1 MLELVLAGGWWM
13 APILL
18 GSVISLGII
27 IERAWALR
35 ASRVV
40 PRGVVEELEQLV
52 QRGELSSDRLRSI
65 SLRSPLGRV
74 LAAGV
79 APYALS
85 REEMK
90 ARIEDAGRH
99 VAHDLE
105 CCLTTLGT
113 IAVISPLLGLLGT
126 VVGMIMTFEVI
137 TSQGLGQPADLA
149 GGISTAL
156 LTTAAGLIVAVPTV
170 IAHRA
175 FRAKLDRL
183 IIDMEREAMR
193 LLDGL
198 AAAEAGVHDESEPQ
212 APAAVAQARHWTAS
226 Q

>member
-1 MLELVLAGGWWM
+1 MLELVVAGGWWM
-13 APILL
+13 TPIVLA
-18 GSVISLGII
+18 SIIALGII
-27 IERAWALR
+27 IERGWALR
-35 ASRVV
+35 RSRVL
-40 PRGVVEELEQLV
+40 PQGVVEELEQLV
-52 QRGELSSDRLRSI
+52 QQRELSFDRLRAI

-74 LAAGV
+74 LSAGI
-79 APYALS
+79 APYAIS
-85 REEMK
+85 REDMK

-113 IAVISPLLGLLGT
+113 IAVISPLMGLLGT
-126 VVGMIMTFEVI
+126 VVGMIMTFDVI
-137 TSQGLGQPADLA
+137 TTQGLGQPADLA

-156 LTTAAGLIVAVPTV
+156 LTTAAGLIVALPAV

-175 FRAKLDRL
+175 YRAQIDRL
-183 IIDMEREAMR
+183 VIDMERESMR

-198 AAAEAGVHDESEPQ
+198 LALEARTRPNGSGAND
-212 APAAVAQARHWTAS
+212 ALARPVIT

>member
-1 MLELVLAGGWWM
+1 MLDMLLAGGWWM
-13 APILL
+13 APIMLA
-18 GSVISLGII
+18 SVVALGII
-27 IERAWALR
+27 LERSWSLR
-35 ASRVV
+35 RSRVL
-40 PRGVVEELEQLV
+40 PSGVVEDIEQLI
-52 QRGELSSDRLRSI
+52 QRRQLTAENLRAI
-65 SLRSPLGRV
+65 AKLSPLGRV
-74 LAAGV
+74 LGAGL
-79 APYALS
+79 APYAIS

-99 VAHDLE
+99 VAHELE

-126 VVGMIMTFEVI
+126 VVGMIMTFDVI

-156 LTTAAGLIVAVPTV
+156 LTTAAGLIVAVPAV

-175 FRAKLDRL
+175 FRAQVDRL
-183 IIDMEREAMR
+183 VIDMEREALR
-193 LLDGL
+193 LLDGIF
-198 AAAEAGVHDESEPQ
+198 ASEAR
-212 APAAVAQARHWTAS
+212 AVPRQGGHAQPTAQAVP